1 VYSLNNR
8 PDAVTREI
16 EQSAARFRQQ
26 SFSFSGLAKAVRSD
40 DLDVI
45 IYPELG
51 MNPRVFTLASLRL
64 APLQCAGW
72 GHPVTTGHAN
82 LDVFFSSEAME
93 PPGAAAHYSER
104 LVTLPGIGTCYP
116 RPAVPEAVPRA
127 SMGLPEDA
135 ILYLFPQSLFKVH
148 PDNDGLLVEILAREP
163 RAVIVMFQSRFE
175 PITRLFIDRLS
186 RRFAERGLATAG
198 RVKLLPNVSHA
209 DYLRVNLA
217 CDAMLDS
224 LYWSGGNTSLDAI
237 ACGLPVVTRPG
248 ELMRGRQSA
257 GMLSL
262 MGLHELVAASDE
274 AYVEQALRLGRD
286 AKYRAGIRT
295 ALAERGRILF
305 DQGAPV
311 RALESFLLSS
321 FPE

>member
-1 VYSLNNR
+1 
-8 PDAVTREI
+8 
-16 EQSAARFRQQ
+16 
-26 SFSFSGLAKAVRSD
+26 
-40 DLDVI
+40 
-45 IYPELG
+45 

-82 LDVFFSSEAME
+82 VDVFFSSEAME
-93 PPGAAAHYSER
+93 PVGGEAHYSEE
-104 LVTLPGIGTCYP
+104 LVKLPGIGTCYP
-116 RPAVPEAVPRA
+116 RPAVPEAATRA
-127 SMGLPEDA
+127 SLGLPEEA

-148 PDNDGLLVEILAREP
+148 PDNDALLVEILAREP
-163 RAVIVMFQSRFE
+163 RSVLVMFQSRFE
-175 PITRLFIDRLS
+175 PITRLFVDRLS
-186 RRFAERGLATAG
+186 RRFAERGVATAG
-198 RVKLLPNVSHA
+198 RVRLLPNVGHA

-262 MGLHELVAASDE
+262 MGLDELVVATDE

-286 AKYRAGIRT
+286 AAFRT
-295 ALAERGRILF
+295 AIRERLAGASARLF
-305 DQGAPV
+305 DQEAPV
-311 RALESFLLSS
+311 RALEAFLLERV
-321 FPE
+321 PD